1 MSIIQSQSPS
11 PSPPSK
17 TTHTHTLWRASM
29 SAGHRSS
36 LSVRDSLLSF
46 NFFNDTGHRKLRNS
60 STESL
65 LESRDSSANLAKLMH
80 QTSSRLLR
88 MTSDDRPFTRDFKDL
103 FSTLMVSLP
112 LSSHRVR
119 FKTYTFSFT
128 SEEAINNLGSLKF
141 SQSNRM
147 PDPKDPSRIVT
158 TTTTTTFSMAKEMAR
173 SVCQRFMDARF
184 IELADSKPV
193 QYFPPKGSLWQL
205 TPKGIHVLERFC
217 QRNGIQQEHVV
228 IAGQNHHRDS
238 DSVSEYHDGI
248 TGVKLAETR
257 KIYDK
262 VIKNSFT
269 GKCAVDWLLD
279 CCTTVEARETNE
291 IARLFIQHGLI
302 QSVLEDKVY
311 VHQNPEAS
319 QFQPTKN
326 AIYVFTDKGRR
337 VAGWIESD
345 RLSLQSG
352 ERNADGSQRARSN
365 VRVRDDQS
373 PRDQRET
380 NTTRLTAI
388 LNDAALRLLYR
399 EFLRE
404 TLCEENLAFYLD
416 VEGFNHNFHSID
428 LSKPDAVRETLAA
441 AYGLYNAFLA
451 PGSPC
456 ELNIDHTLRQDMASR
471 MTRAVAKDDE
481 AMYTSLKD
489 VQTLFDRAQQQV
501 FKLMAGDSVP
511 KFIRTHKYIEVAGDI
526 LEDERNALSGGAPER
541 TLSRSTRYPAT
552 NGDVPR

>member
-1 MSIIQSQSPS
+1 
-11 PSPPSK
+11 
-17 TTHTHTLWRASM
+17 
-29 SAGHRSS
+29 
-36 LSVRDSLLSF
+36 
-46 NFFNDTGHRKLRNS
+46 
-60 STESL
+60 
-65 LESRDSSANLAKLMH
+65 
-80 QTSSRLLR
+80 
-88 MTSDDRPFTRDFKDL
+88 
-103 FSTLMVSLP
+103 MVSLP

-119 FKTYTFSFT
+119 FRNYPYSFT

-184 IELADSKPV
+184 IELADGKSIP
-193 QYFPPKGSLWQL
+193 YFQPKGSLWQL

-228 IAGQNHHRDS
+228 RLLQSPFNTMRLVILERDSVTDRLSQDKTTTEVIFRRFAGTTPNIKTNVSISDS

-257 KIYDK
+257 KIYEK
-262 VIKNSFT
+262 TIKNSFT

-279 CCTTVEARETNE
+279 CCTTVERSETHE
-291 IARLFIQHGLI
+291 ICNLFIQHGLI
-302 QSVLEDKVY
+302 QSVLEDKIY
-311 VHQNPEAS
+311 IQQNVRAKD
-319 QFQPTKN
+319 FQPTKN
-326 AIYVFTDKGRR
+326 AIYIFTDKGKR

-352 ERNADGSQRARSN
+352 ERNSDGTSVRARSS
-365 VRVRDDQS
+365 VRRDDHS
-373 PRDQRET
+373 PRGMLLSLVCVLMGSYLTICIDQRET

-416 VEGFNHNFHSID
+416 VQDFNHNFHAID
-428 LSKPDAVRETLAA
+428 LTKPDAVRETLAA
-441 AYGLYNAFLA
+441 AYGMLHLQMEEFPLLCFSPVACFISPQHAPRVPCSFLK
-451 PGSPC
+451 
-456 ELNIDHTLRQDMASR
+456 RF
-471 MTRAVAKDDE
+471 TR
-481 AMYTSLKD
+481 L
-489 VQTLFDRAQQQV
+489 L
-501 FKLMAGDSVP
+501 
-511 KFIRTHKYIEVAGDI
+511 
-526 LEDERNALSGGAPER
+526 
-541 TLSRSTRYPAT
+541 
-552 NGDVPR
+552 

>member
-1 MSIIQSQSPS
+1 
-11 PSPPSK
+11 
-17 TTHTHTLWRASM
+17 
-29 SAGHRSS
+29 
-36 LSVRDSLLSF
+36 
-46 NFFNDTGHRKLRNS
+46 
-60 STESL
+60 
-65 LESRDSSANLAKLMH
+65 
-80 QTSSRLLR
+80 
-88 MTSDDRPFTRDFKDL
+88 
-103 FSTLMVSLP
+103 MVSLP

-228 IAGQNHHRDS
+228 RLLQSPFNTMRLVILERDSVTDRLSQDKTTTEVIFRRFAGSTPNIKANVSISDS

-373 PRDQRET
+373 PRG
-380 NTTRLTAI
+380 RLSPVPCPRGCMI
-388 LNDAALRLLYR
+388 LI
-399 EFLRE
+399 
-404 TLCEENLAFYLD
+404 
-416 VEGFNHNFHSID
+416 VS
-428 LSKPDAVRETLAA
+428 
-441 AYGLYNAFLA
+441 
-451 PGSPC
+451 
-456 ELNIDHTLRQDMASR
+456 
-471 MTRAVAKDDE
+471 
-481 AMYTSLKD
+481 
-489 VQTLFDRAQQQV
+489 
-501 FKLMAGDSVP
+501 
-511 KFIRTHKYIEVAGDI
+511 
-526 LEDERNALSGGAPER
+526 
-541 TLSRSTRYPAT
+541 
-552 NGDVPR
+552 

>member
-1 MSIIQSQSPS
+1 
-11 PSPPSK
+11 
-17 TTHTHTLWRASM
+17 
-29 SAGHRSS
+29 
-36 LSVRDSLLSF
+36 
-46 NFFNDTGHRKLRNS
+46 
-60 STESL
+60 
-65 LESRDSSANLAKLMH
+65 MH

-88 MTSDDRPFTRDFKDL
+88 MTDDDRPYTRDFKDL
-103 FSTLMVSLP
+103 FSTLIVSLP
-112 LSSHRVR
+112 LTTHRIR
-119 FKTYTFSFT
+119 FKSYPYSFT

-184 IELADSKPV
+184 IELADGKTIPV
-193 QYFPPKGSLWQL
+193 FPLKGCLWQL
-205 TPKGIHVLERFC
+205 TPKGIHILERFC
-217 QRNGIQQEHVV
+217 QRNGIQQEHVLKLLQSPFNTMRLV
-228 IAGQNHHRDS
+228 ILERDIKTDKLSHDKTTTEVIFRRFAGAAPNIKVNSSISDN
-238 DSVSEYHDGI
+238 DSVSEYQDGI

-279 CCTTVEARETNE
+279 CCTTVERQETHE
-291 IARLFIQHGLI
+291 IVSLFVANGLV

-311 VHQNPEAS
+311 IQQNPRSKE
-319 QFQPTKN
+319 FQPTKN
-326 AIYVFTDKGRR
+326 AIYIFTDKGKR
-337 VAGWIESD
+337 VAGWVDHE
-345 RLSLQSG
+345 RMSLG
-352 ERNADGSQRARSN
+352 ERNGDGSRYTT
-365 VRVRDDQS
+365 
-373 PRDQRET
+373 DQRET

-404 TLCEENLAFYLD
+404 TVCEENLAFYLD
-416 VEGFNHNFHSID
+416 VVEFNKNFNAID
-428 LSKPDAVRETLAA
+428 LAKSDAVRETLAA

-471 MTRAVAKDDE
+471 MTRAVAKDD
-481 AMYTSLKD
+481 ASMYSSLKE
-489 VQTLFDRAQQQV
+489 VAGLFDRAQSQV

-511 KFIRTHKYIEVAGDI
+511 KFIRTQKYMEVVGDM
-526 LEDERNALSGGAPER
+526 LDDERISHGHCGIARSA
-541 TLSRSTRYPAT
+541 SRSARY
-552 NGDVPR
+552 NGTEAR